1 MTATYLPR
9 EQAGAIARHALPT
22 MVGPIVGDHRAEVS
36 APQTAEDLA
45 RVRAQAYHRA
55 YADGHAKAYA
65 DTKQRIEREI
75 AHLGR
80 ICEEL
85 AAPLA
90 VVDDAVVDSVAELAV
105 MIARHLV
112 RRELKHA
119 PGEVVGVV
127 REAMRQLPLATR
139 RARIH
144 LHPDDY
150 LLVQEALAV
159 RTDTAWHLEA
169 DPLIARGGCVV
180 ETESSRI
187 DAQVESRIAA
197 IASKMFGGERGED
210 RGR

>member
-1 MTATYLPR
+1 MSATLLPR
-9 EQAGAIARHALPT
+9 ERTGEIARHALPT
-22 MVGPIVGDHRAEVS
+22 MTGPIVGEHRSGAHS
-36 APQTAEDLA
+36 MPN
-45 RVRAQAYHRA
+45 AQDFAHIREEADQRA
-55 YADGHAKAYA
+55 YAEGHAKAYA
-65 DTKQRIEREI
+65 ETKQRLEREI
-75 AHLGR
+75 KRLGQ
-80 ICEEL
+80 ICSEL

-90 VVDDAVVDSVAELAV
+90 AVDDAVVETVAELAV
-105 MIARHLV
+105 TIARHLV
-112 RRELKHA
+112 RRELRHA

-150 LLVQEALAV
+150 VLVQEALAV
-159 RTDTAWHLEA
+159 RADAAWQLEA

-197 IASKMFGGERGED
+197 IATKMFGGERGED